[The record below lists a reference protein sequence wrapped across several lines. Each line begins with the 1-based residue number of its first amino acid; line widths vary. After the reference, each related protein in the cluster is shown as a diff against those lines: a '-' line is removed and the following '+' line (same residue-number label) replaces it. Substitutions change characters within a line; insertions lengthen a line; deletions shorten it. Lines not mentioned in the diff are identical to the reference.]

1 MKNKLTAK
9 SLIIGIVALCIG
21 ASAVSAYNTTPE
33 LNPKPMNL
41 GNILYVG
48 GAGPGNYT
56 TIQKAI
62 NNATNGDTIFVY
74 NGTYNENVDTKLKKI
89 SLIGQSRESTFIKG
103 QTTDPVVRIGTSDT
117 SIEGFFMSGSSDEII
132 VQVTTLC
139 ENVFIKNN
147 AIEIGIQGIVLAVPT
162 SRITIMDNTIFN
174 NVYIGIQVQT
184 STYTLIKGNLITDN
198 GAQGIDLSLN
208 SNHNSILNNTITGN
222 GEEGIAI
229 SGLASTENTVQ
240 GNIVEG
246 NKIGIRFTGG
256 AGSNEITGNHIE
268 YNTMEGLLLSSSSE
282 NTIEMNNFINNK
294 RQATFKLSSR
304 NVWDANYWSTWIGV
318 KLSAPIFQKF
328 PKVILGGVRLNF
340 DKNPAKVPY
349 NISVVI

>member
-1 MKNKLTAK
+1 MKNGLIARSMIFGIVLLFIGASVASAYTAK
-9 SLIIGIVALCIG
+9 SL
-21 ASAVSAYNTTPE
+21 SPQ
-33 LNPKPMNL
+33 PMNL

-56 TIQKAI
+56 KIQNAI

-74 NGTYNENVDTKLKKI
+74 NGTYNENIDTKIKKI

-103 QTTDPVVRIGTSDT
+103 QTTDPVVRIGISDT

-132 VQVTTLC
+132 VQVATLC
-139 ENVFIKNN
+139 ENVFITNN
-147 AIEIGIQGIVLAVPT
+147 AMEKGIQGIVLTVPT

-174 NVYIGIQVQT
+174 MTYIGIQVQT
-184 STYTLIKGNLITDN
+184 STYSLIKGNFITGN
-198 GAQGIDLSLN
+198 GKQGIDLSLN
-208 SNHNSILNNTITGN
+208 SNHNSILNNTITNN
-222 GEEGIAI
+222 GEEGVAI
-229 SGLASTENTVQ
+229 GGLASTENTIQ
-240 GNIVEG
+240 GNIISS
-246 NKIGIRFTGG
+246 NKIGIRLTSG

-268 YNTMEGLLLSSSSE
+268 WNSMEGLLLSTSSE
-282 NTIEMNNFINNK
+282 NTIEMNNFMNNK

-340 DKNPAKVPY
+340 DKNPAKEPY
-349 NISVVI
+349 NISAIL

>member
-1 MKNKLTAK
+1 MKNGLIARSMIFGIVVLFIGASVASAYTAK
-9 SLIIGIVALCIG
+9 SL
-21 ASAVSAYNTTPE
+21 SPQ
-33 LNPKPMNL
+33 PMNL

-56 TIQKAI
+56 TIQNAI

-74 NGTYNENVDTKLKKI
+74 NGTYNENIDTKIKKI

-132 VQVTTLC
+132 VQVATLC
-139 ENVFIKNN
+139 ENVFITNN
-147 AIEIGIQGIVLAVPT
+147 AMEKGIQGIVLTVPT

-174 NVYIGIQVQT
+174 MTYIGIQVQT
-184 STYTLIKGNLITDN
+184 STYSLIKGNFITGN
-198 GAQGIDLSLN
+198 GKQGIDLSLN
-208 SNHNSILNNTITGN
+208 SNHNSILNNTITNN
-222 GEEGIAI
+222 GEEGVAI
-229 SGLASTENTVQ
+229 GGLASTENTIQ
-240 GNIVEG
+240 GNIITS
-246 NKIGIRFTGG
+246 NKIGIRLTSG

-268 YNTMEGLLLSSSSE
+268 WNSMEGLLLSTSSE
-282 NTIEMNNFINNK
+282 NTIEMNNFMNNK

-340 DKNPAKVPY
+340 DKNPAKEPY
-349 NISVVI
+349 NISAVL